1 MYEKKSN
8 GWKKHLDFIILDIL
22 CLMLSMIPAYMIRKG
37 NGEMLRDTQAYYG
50 LNMVMA
56 VLDFVILIS
65 SNAFKKVLNRGYYLE
80 MLATIRQ
87 AFLLTLS
94 TTACLFITQ
103 TSETF
108 SRVVVLLTIVL
119 YSMLS
124 YVIRIFWKM
133 RLRKRM
139 KEQTGNALLIM
150 ADEKEAA
157 RLIPQIEEHNYA
169 SYRINGVVVP
179 DKEKKIQS
187 IQQIPVV
194 STYENVVAYV
204 TGNWVDEV
212 LISVKEGERIPGEII
227 NTLMGMGVTVHIHLN
242 IDGEER
248 TIPEPIVNNI
258 GNLLVMTCSNHYI
271 TPAESFMK
279 RTIDI
284 AGALVGCLLACIA
297 YPFVAMAIKRESP
310 GPVIFKQTRIGKNG
324 KTFQIYKFRTMYLD
338 AEERKAELMA
348 QNRIKDGMMFK
359 MDFDPRI
366 IGNRVDDTGKQ
377 ITGIG
382 NFLRRYSI
390 DELPQFFNV
399 LKGDMSL
406 VGTRP
411 PVMEEYA
418 KYSAHHKARL
428 AIKPGITGLWQ
439 ISGRS
444 DILDFEEVVRLD
456 TEYINNWSVGLDIR
470 ILVKTVG
477 CVLKKEGSM

>member
-1 MYEKKSN
+1 MYEKKSD

-22 CLMLSMIPAYMIRKG
+22 CLMLSMFPAYMIRKG
-37 NGEMLRDTQAYYG
+37 DGEMLRDTQAYYS
-50 LNMVMA
+50 LIIVMA
-56 VLDFVILIS
+56 VLDFVISVS
-65 SNAFKKVLNRGYYLE
+65 SNAYKHVLNRGYYLE
-80 MLATIRQ
+80 MIATIKQ
-87 AFLLTLS
+87 AFLLSLS
-94 TTACLFITQ
+94 TTAYLFITQ

-108 SRVVVLLTIVL
+108 SRVVVVLTIIV
-119 YSMLS
+119 YSVLS
-124 YVIRIFWKM
+124 YTIRILWKL

-150 ADEKEAA
+150 ADEKVAA
-157 RLIPQIEEHNYA
+157 ELIPQIREHNYA
-169 SYRINGVVVP
+169 SYQITGIVVP
-179 DKEKKIQS
+179 ELKEPEQK

-194 STYENVVAYV
+194 SSYQNLITYV
-204 TGNWVDEV
+204 TGNWVDE
-212 LISVKEGERIPGEII
+212 LLLSVKAGEKIPGEII
-227 NTLMGMGVTVHIHLN
+227 DELMEMGVTVHIHLD
-242 IDGEER
+242 IDGEEQR
-248 TIPEPIVNNI
+248 RIEPIVNSI
-258 GNLLVMTCSNHYI
+258 GNLLVMTCSSHYI
-271 TPAESFMK
+271 TPVESFMK

-284 AGALVGCLLACIA
+284 AGALAGCLLAGIA
-297 YPFVAMAIKRESP
+297 YPFVAVAIKKESP
-310 GPVIFKQTRIGKNG
+310 GPVIFRQIRIGKNG

-382 NFLRRYSI
+382 SFLRRYSI

-428 AIKPGITGLWQ
+428 AMKPGITGLWQ

-470 ILVKTVG
+470 ILFKTVG
-477 CVLKKEGSM
+477 CVLKREGSM